1 MFKGYLHKSAAN
13 KNKTEL
19 AQTVLIPFRNAL
31 KEHYSYLLYQQ
42 QQGLPIL
49 KRTKLKQKDFKTK
62 VSARQI
68 QSLYT
73 QVFGIFESQQ
83 AHLEKK
89 VKILTYCSSLSDFE
103 KEVLFRINK
112 YHNWYKPSITWKAWV
127 DENGEI
133 KNR

>member
-83 AHLEKK
+83 ALLEKK
-89 VKILTYCSSLSDFE
+89 VKILTYCSSLSDYIIICLQLNIICAIICLDMRKTF
-103 KEVLFRINK
+103 VISSLTGD
-112 YHNWYKPSITWKAWV
+112 PL
-127 DENGEI
+127 
-133 KNR
+133 